1 MKKIFLIPV
10 LLSFVLI
17 AFVSAQT
24 QPVVSSLLS
33 PSTTVNFT
41 STNSQGVIITQL
53 SYSPYPA
60 NPGEYFDL
68 YVEAQATGTV
78 TPSNAT
84 FILNPSYPFSLT
96 PSDSGVRSFG
106 QLGSTP
112 VVMHFQVLVDSN
124 AVAGNNELDMDYS
137 QNGGLSGTWGVQ
149 PLQIQVANAETDFD
163 LVVQASSST
172 GTSIGIANIGENT
185 ANSLIVRI
193 PTQSGFRVS
202 GTNGQIVGNLN
213 SGDYTLATFDVI
225 PTATLTRTGTGNQTT
240 FSRNST
246 AANQMLQVELDYT
259 DAIGVR
265 RTVIK
270 EIPFNSVSLSGN
282 STTFTGNF
290 VGGNFSRT
298 SSSNSSIFNSPWFW
312 IILIIVLSGGGFA
325 TYKIVSNKKKKH
337 KHSDGHSEEILDKL
351 KIKKPKEKENSK
363 EPDWVSSERKKK

>member
-1 MKKIFLIPV
+1 MKKIFLIPI
-10 LLSFVLI
+10 LLSFALI
-17 AFVSAQT
+17 AFVSAS
-24 QPVVSSLLS
+24 QPIVSSLFS
-33 PSTTVNFT
+33 PSNTVNFT
-41 STNSQGVIITQL
+41 STSSQGIVITQL

-68 YVEAQATGTV
+68 YVEAQAIGALN
-78 TPSNAT
+78 PSNAT

-96 PSDSGVRSFG
+96 PGDSGVRSFG

-112 VVMHFQVLVDSN
+112 VIMHFQVLVDQN

-137 QNGGLSGTWGVQ
+137 PNGGLTGTWGVQ
-149 PLQIQVANAETDFD
+149 PFQIQTANAETDFD

-213 SGDYTLATFDVI
+213 SGDYTLATFDII
-225 PTATLTRTGTGNQTT
+225 PTTARGNQTT

-246 AANQMLQVELDYT
+246 ATNQMLQVELDYT

-265 RTVIK
+265 RSVIK
-270 EIPFNSVSLSGN
+270 DVAFNSLSLSSN
-282 STTFTGNF
+282 FTTLTGNF

-312 IILIIVLSGGGFA
+312 IILIVVLGSGGIITF
-325 TYKIVSNKKKKH
+325 KVVSNKKKH

-351 KIKKPKEKENSK
+351 KIKKLKENSK

>member
-172 GTSIGIANIGENT
+172 GTSIGIANIGET
-185 ANSLIVRI
+185 L
-193 PTQSGFRVS
+193 
-202 GTNGQIVGNLN
+202 QI
-213 SGDYTLATFDVI
+213 
-225 PTATLTRTGTGNQTT
+225 
-240 FSRNST
+240 
-246 AANQMLQVELDYT
+246 
-259 DAIGVR
+259 
-265 RTVIK
+265 
-270 EIPFNSVSLSGN
+270 
-282 STTFTGNF
+282 
-290 VGGNFSRT
+290 
-298 SSSNSSIFNSPWFW
+298 
-312 IILIIVLSGGGFA
+312 
-325 TYKIVSNKKKKH
+325 H
-337 KHSDGHSEEILDKL
+337 
-351 KIKKPKEKENSK
+351 
-363 EPDWVSSERKKK
+363 